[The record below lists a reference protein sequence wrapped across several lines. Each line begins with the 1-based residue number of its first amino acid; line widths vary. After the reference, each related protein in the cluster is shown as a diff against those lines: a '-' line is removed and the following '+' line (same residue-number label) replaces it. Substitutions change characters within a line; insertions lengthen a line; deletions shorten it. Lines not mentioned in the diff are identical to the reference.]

1 MPHALVDAR
10 VGALQIEER
19 AHDVDVEALPGELR
33 RGDDAVGECQHH
45 LGKLGVRELGVAQLL
60 ERVGLQHVL
69 VGNQTIGEA
78 GQPALAALVG
88 VVGFLERVD
97 EAAQV
102 VVGVV
107 GDVGRHLRI
116 AEVGL
121 GGAMGGGAQRA
132 DQVRLAGAGLAM
144 KQQDARLHGRAALL
158 RHGIEQ
164 LGELAAR
171 RRVDGLDIDGIGP
184 PQVVL
189 PRDRML
195 EGRRQAVPLRRDV
208 GLEAHATSIR
218 PGRAGRRRQPSTRM
232 KWNTAFL

>member
-1 MPHALVDAR
+1 MISKARPSPGVGIERRHRLHGKVGQLAAIEILPHALVDAR
-10 VGALQIEER
+10 VGALQIEQR

-33 RGDDAVGECQHH
+33 RGDDVVGQRQHH

-69 VGNQTIGEA
+69 VADQTIGKT

-121 GGAMGGGAQRA
+121 AGAMGEVRSARIRCVLPAPDWPWNSRMRA
-132 DQVRLAGAGLAM
+132 CADEPRSFVTASSSSA
-144 KQQDARLHGRAALL
+144 
-158 RHGIEQ
+158 
-164 LGELAAR
+164 ELAAR
-171 RRVDGLDIDGIGP
+171 AVRGWPRRR
-184 PQVVL
+184 
-189 PRDRML
+189 RDRPAT
-195 EGRRQAVPLRRDV
+195 GRPP
-208 GLEAHATSIR
+208 T
-218 PGRAGRRRQPSTRM
+218 
-232 KWNTAFL
+232 